1 MPLFNLY
8 KKLTEDPK
16 KVLEDKIKKQED
28 RIDLFSNSLKET
40 IERERESS
48 RHMME
53 KNPKYWENS
62 FAHIIEARTEKI
74 KIKYFIL
81 AEKFRYETEKK
92 LNITEDWANYLK
104 KADMSIDNVEHP
116 EAQGQEA
123 TKEDIEE
130 WKENNERLYVEI
142 NEIEDRFDKLL
153 KD

>member
-81 AEKFRYETEKK
+81 AEKFRYETEA
-92 LNITEDWANYLK
+92 TF
-104 KADMSIDNVEHP
+104 
-116 EAQGQEA
+116 GQA
-123 TKEDIEE
+123 VAKGLTVPPAK
-130 WKENNERLYVEI
+130 
-142 NEIEDRFDKLL
+142 RFRSHIW
-153 KD
+153 